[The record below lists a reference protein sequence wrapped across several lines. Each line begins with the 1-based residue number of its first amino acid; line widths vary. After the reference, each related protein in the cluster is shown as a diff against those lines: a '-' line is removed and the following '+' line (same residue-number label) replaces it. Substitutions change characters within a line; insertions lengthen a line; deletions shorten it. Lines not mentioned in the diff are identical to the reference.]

1 MERLKIERPEQ
12 GQRVL
17 QNLYQDITRRI
28 TASPNGM
35 CPVDMTLNFVRTAHA
50 QSCGKCTPCRA
61 GLEQI
66 EKMIRSIM
74 YGDAP

>member
-35 CPVDMTLNFVRTAHA
+35 CPVDMTLNFVRL
-50 QSCGKCTPCRA
+50 SKK
-61 GLEQI
+61 LV
-66 EKMIRSIM
+66 S
-74 YGDAP
+74 